1 MLNQLPPPV
10 QPLPPPSKFA
20 DGKIFTDESPVA
32 DEPQTAKPAL
42 GELKR
47 KPSSFGKSSDSV
59 LPLADFMHVREQTI
73 LRAKGQDDGGLSTME
88 REFELK
94 GTAEDRECFQYC
106 AYGKTG
112 SNKKVWDNG
121 VLDQGRAD
129 GLTLDDFVGL
139 KEAKKAHL
147 SRAHV
152 LALRL
157 YTTTCF
163 RSLNNPMR
171 GLDWA
176 GNPSELSDENPHPF
190 PVTMDLLADGIKR
203 LRANETENAEETIV
217 LWRGLRNVALP
228 AEFLQH
234 GGSEKAP
241 MSTTRDLSVAVQYS
255 ASGCAVLL
263 KLVVEGFHQLGA
275 DLAFLSAFPGEKEVL
290 YPPLTHLRPTGRSQ
304 KVDVHATHRD
314 VEYEV
319 YEVKVSIG

>member
-1 MLNQLPPPV
+1 
-10 QPLPPPSKFA
+10 
-20 DGKIFTDESPVA
+20 
-32 DEPQTAKPAL
+32 
-42 GELKR
+42 
-47 KPSSFGKSSDSV
+47 
-59 LPLADFMHVREQTI
+59 
-73 LRAKGQDDGGLSTME
+73 
-88 REFELK
+88 
-94 GTAEDRECFQYC
+94 
-106 AYGKTG
+106 
-112 SNKKVWDNG
+112 
-121 VLDQGRAD
+121 
-129 GLTLDDFVGL
+129 
-139 KEAKKAHL
+139 
-147 SRAHV
+147 
-152 LALRL
+152 
-157 YTTTCF
+157 
-163 RSLNNPMR
+163 MR